1 MHTCSHYENI
11 SPSFPSI
18 CQIFVT
24 LKNAELE
31 HIEHMTSEIKNSDN
45 SEIIKTVFF
54 VMAPPTI
61 ETKMP
66 DNVPHEFVIPIKID
80 A

>member
-1 MHTCSHYENI
+1 MAC
-11 SPSFPSI
+11 
-18 CQIFVT
+18 
-24 LKNAELE
+24 LE
-31 HIEHMTSEIKNSDN
+31 HIGHMTSKIKNSDK

-54 VMAPPTI
+54 VIAPPTI

-66 DNVPHEFVIPIKID
+66 DSVPHEFVIPIKID

>member
-1 MHTCSHYENI
+1 
-11 SPSFPSI
+11 
-18 CQIFVT
+18 
-24 LKNAELE
+24 
-31 HIEHMTSEIKNSDN
+31 MTSEIKNSDN